1 MSFAYETFTTRN
13 IGFITP
19 GEQDRLRQACI
30 FICGTGGM
38 GGAAIQSL
46 VRTGLGH
53 LILADIDNFET
64 SNLNRQVF
72 CTLETVG
79 EHKAEATAQAC
90 KLINPEAEI
99 EILKDNWTEEVRDLV
114 GRSHVVING
123 TDDLGAS
130 LLLYRTAR
138 ELGKPVL
145 DAYASPLPSIMV
157 TRPTD
162 PMPEE
167 RLGYPT
173 IGTPWHRIS
182 TTQRREA
189 FLKEAEHIMLN
200 SSSRRWI
207 DLAMAGEVAAGTR
220 SRMSWAPMVI
230 TTGQLM
236 AYEALALVLGKPSAT
251 GPAGW
256 FFNPHTACCEHPVNP
271 LLAAA
276 LRPVVRR
283 ALRRMIDA
291 S

>member
-1 MSFAYETFTTRN
+1 
-13 IGFITP
+13 
-19 GEQDRLRQACI
+19 
-30 FICGTGGM
+30 
-38 GGAAIQSL
+38 
-46 VRTGLGH
+46 
-53 LILADIDNFET
+53 
-64 SNLNRQVF
+64 
-72 CTLETVG
+72 
-79 EHKAEATAQAC
+79 
-90 KLINPEAEI
+90 
-99 EILKDNWTEEVRDLV
+99 
-114 GRSHVVING
+114 
-123 TDDLGAS
+123 
-130 LLLYRTAR
+130 
-138 ELGKPVL
+138 
-145 DAYASPLPSIMV
+145 
-157 TRPTD
+157 
-162 PMPEE
+162 MPEE

-256 FFNPHTACCEHPVNP
+256 FFNSHTARCEHPVNP

-283 ALRRMIDA
+283 TLRRMIDA